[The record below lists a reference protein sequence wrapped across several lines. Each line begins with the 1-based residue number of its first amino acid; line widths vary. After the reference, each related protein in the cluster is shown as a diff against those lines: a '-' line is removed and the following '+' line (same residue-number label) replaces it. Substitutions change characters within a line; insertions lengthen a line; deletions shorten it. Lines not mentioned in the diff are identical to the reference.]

1 MLPSIS
7 NLLATCRRL
16 LAAGVTATA
25 ALGAQAGYVT
35 TQQAGLDA
43 IFSQQTAFDGR
54 PIEIRFNAAQ
64 TLFSN
69 ALLDV
74 DTEADMNSIF
84 LPSSVRTI
92 NMYFVDSISWCGNV
106 NSAIVGCA
114 WTGANGLVLESSV
127 ADDGNFVGANLIAH
141 ELLHN
146 LGLDHFDLGGPQN
159 LMAPILMSG
168 MGTLVGAQVDEMLLS
183 PFVQT
188 DTSGQRFIAVTP
200 YAVLAEPAVGV
211 PEPSSLALAGLGL
224 ALAWR
229 SRRTRRV

>member
-1 MLPSIS
+1 MLSS
-7 NLLATCRRL
+7 FTSALASCRLL
-16 LAAGVTATA
+16 LAAALTAATA
-25 ALGAQAGYVT
+25 LSAQAGYVT

-74 DTEADMNSIF
+74 DTEADMNSIL

-92 NMYFVDSISWCGNV
+92 NMYFVDSISWCGSV
-106 NSAIVGCA
+106 SASIVGCA

-146 LGLDHFDLGGPQN
+146 LGLDHFGFDDQN

-168 MGTLVGAQVDEMLLS
+168 MGTLNSAQVDLMLLS

-200 YAVLAEPAVGV
+200 YAVLAEPAIGV

-229 SRRTRRV
+229 SRRSRRV